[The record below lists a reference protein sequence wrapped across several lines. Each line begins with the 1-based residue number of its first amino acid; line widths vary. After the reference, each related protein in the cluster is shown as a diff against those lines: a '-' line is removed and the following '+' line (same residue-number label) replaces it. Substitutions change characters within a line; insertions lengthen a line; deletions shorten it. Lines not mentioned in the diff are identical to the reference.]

1 MSLSTNFSTSHHS
14 DADNAVRKKD
24 IGSPDKKT
32 SGGSPSKKHRSQPVI
47 RTPEKTK
54 NSLPE
59 LQLHKL
65 QQSDEAVIDSFK
77 SPVGTFSFSARS
89 VKSPSA
95 VNESPRSV
103 RSPKSPGSPR
113 NEHETMSSR
122 RHRIDSPRANYSIQ
136 QQTSVIASSQT
147 TTQTVTSTFSA
158 SNATDTVRGK
168 INTPTSPTSDSS
180 LNTVSRQRMSSPPNT
195 ISLNQQTPEQ
205 MNALAD
211 LWIQHL
217 LGSLANNSSNQVS
230 LLTAAKISSLGR
242 TDGKIAPELL
252 PQALSDLQK
261 TKDAQGKVAL
271 SGLLNSMLAN
281 HLSQSDAGKTII
293 TMQVTV
299 MHANPKLA
307 AISFDDMIKM
317 NDHNES
323 AKIRQQMANAVTDQ
337 VNACIDVALGS
348 TRKLS
353 DSHLPR
359 ALLDFWRLLDS
370 RLVKEAAKNPALTP
384 EQILTARKNL
394 GIDLLSTRQLHP
406 FALKPTQVLVGGEVK
421 TTRVTSDTA
430 LPPLATTFANKMSEA
445 FLAAWP
451 AFFADAIAHFDA

>member
-1 MSLSTNFSTSHHS
+1 MSLSTNFSKNHHS
-14 DADNAVRKKD
+14 DAENLARQKN
-24 IGSPDKKT
+24 IGSPNKKA

-54 NSLPE
+54 QSLPE
-59 LQLHKL
+59 LQLQKL

-77 SPVGTFSFSARS
+77 SPVGTFSLSARS
-89 VKSPSA
+89 VKSPFD
-95 VNESPRSV
+95 VNESPGSV
-103 RSPKSPGSPR
+103 RSPKSPRSPR

-122 RHRIDSPRANYSIQ
+122 RHRIDSSKTNRSIQ
-136 QQTSVIASSQT
+136 QQVSAITSSQT

-158 SNATDTVRGK
+158 SNAADTVRGK
-168 INTPTSPTSDSS
+168 INTPASPISDAS
-180 LNTVSRQRMSSPPNT
+180 LNTVARQRMSSPPNT
-195 ISLNQQTPEQ
+195 VSLNQQTPEQ

-217 LGSLANNSSNQVS
+217 LGSLAHNSSDQVS
-230 LLTAAKISSLGR
+230 LLTAEKIASLGR
-242 TDGKIAPELL
+242 TDGKIAAKSL
-252 PQALSDLQK
+252 PQALSDLKK
-261 TKDAQGKVAL
+261 TEDAQGKVAL
-271 SGLLNSMLAN
+271 SGLLSSMLAN
-281 HLSQSDAGKTII
+281 HLSQSDAGKTIK
-293 TMQVTV
+293 TMQLTV

-307 AISFDDMIKM
+307 AISFDDMIEM
-317 NDHNES
+317 NDQNES

-337 VNACIDVALGS
+337 VNACIDVALGPK
-348 TRKLS
+348 RKLS
-353 DSHLPR
+353 ESHLPQ

-394 GIDLLSTRQLHP
+394 GIDLLSTRQLYP
-406 FALKPTQVLVGGEVK
+406 FALKPTQMLAGGEVK

-430 LPPLATTFANKMSEA
+430 LPPLATTFANKISDA

>member
-1 MSLSTNFSTSHHS
+1 
-14 DADNAVRKKD
+14 
-24 IGSPDKKT
+24 
-32 SGGSPSKKHRSQPVI
+32 
-47 RTPEKTK
+47 
-54 NSLPE
+54 
-59 LQLHKL
+59 
-65 QQSDEAVIDSFK
+65 
-77 SPVGTFSFSARS
+77 
-89 VKSPSA
+89 
-95 VNESPRSV
+95 
-103 RSPKSPGSPR
+103 
-113 NEHETMSSR
+113 MSSR

-168 INTPTSPTSDSS
+168 INTPTSPTSDAS

-252 PQALSDLQK
+252 PQALSDLKK

-281 HLSQSDAGKTII
+281 HLNQSDAGKTII